1 LENTET
7 IVEVVSGG
15 IANRNDVSSIDIYS
29 KMEKQNAWQGE
40 MYRSHYSF
48 DETFYDFVKSN
59 KTVKGFDGLCYVDR
73 IIVDIDRGDIE
84 ESSFQNYVIN
94 CIDELIDKGVYN
106 DDINIWFSGTG
117 YHIELLNVFGFQPS
131 KNVHDKV
138 KCTMAEHFSFGD
150 TIYDKTRIIRS
161 NWSLN
166 KKTNLFKVWIPLPLI
181 YELTFDK
188 VKEIARSRE
197 NYLSF
202 MSTHNY
208 GFETLNLEKSVEPY
222 LQSMIVASPT
232 ITVNGNSKKGDVSS
246 VVSCMQHVFNEGP
259 IKGSR
264 NMKLMR
270 MASSYKRAGIPYLVT
285 LNGMISWSNGSLS
298 NEEIARS
305 VTNVYEQNYQYGC
318 NDTIMS
324 EYCDPKCIYF
334 QRKDYTLDIKDI
346 TQLQDSFRDLVLKDL
361 SKKSINLADIWNTNK
376 FSISPGE
383 LVVFSGDT
391 GMGKTAFVQNLVTK
405 AKKDTL
411 FLSLEMDEALIF
423 RRFVQVAANQTK
435 EWVYNQF
442 KSNPDIDFEE
452 SLGHVKI
459 MTIAPTL
466 DAIKKVVAQNEP
478 NVLVIDT
485 TDELQVP
492 GFKGIIE
499 EQNAIIDTL
508 KQIAQK
514 NHTIVFAIH
523 HINKA
528 SASNNNI
535 SLHSLKGS
543 SNVVQK
549 ADKVIIIKGDES
561 EKHRVIHSVKS
572 RDEDKLEL
580 ICHFNYETM
589 SFEQLKMENIYDG
602 TS

>member
-1 LENTET
+1 
-7 IVEVVSGG
+7 
-15 IANRNDVSSIDIYS
+15 
-29 KMEKQNAWQGE
+29 M
-40 MYRSHYSF
+40 
-48 DETFYDFVKSN
+48 
-59 KTVKGFDGLCYVDR
+59 
-73 IIVDIDRGDIE
+73 
-84 ESSFQNYVIN
+84 
-94 CIDELIDKGVYN
+94 
-106 DDINIWFSGTG
+106 
-117 YHIELLNVFGFQPS
+117 
-131 KNVHDKV
+131 
-138 KCTMAEHFSFGD
+138 
-150 TIYDKTRIIRS
+150 
-161 NWSLN
+161 
-166 KKTNLFKVWIPLPLI
+166 
-181 YELTFDK
+181 
-188 VKEIARSRE
+188 
-197 NYLSF
+197 
-202 MSTHNY
+202 
-208 GFETLNLEKSVEPY
+208 
-222 LQSMIVASPT
+222 
-232 ITVNGNSKKGDVSS
+232 
-246 VVSCMQHVFNEGP
+246 
-259 IKGSR
+259 
-264 NMKLMR
+264 
-270 MASSYKRAGIPYLVT
+270 
-285 LNGMISWSNGSLS
+285 
-298 NEEIARS
+298 
-305 VTNVYEQNYQYGC
+305 
-318 NDTIMS
+318 
-324 EYCDPKCIYF
+324 
-334 QRKDYTLDIKDI
+334 
-346 TQLQDSFRDLVLKDL
+346 VLKDL

-535 SLHSLKGS
+535 SLHSLKG
-543 SNVVQK
+543 
-549 ADKVIIIKGDES
+549 
-561 EKHRVIHSVKS
+561 
-572 RDEDKLEL
+572 
-580 ICHFNYETM
+580 
-589 SFEQLKMENIYDG
+589 
-602 TS
+602 